1 MADVTIRNGRLAALS
16 PSEVAVDV
24 DGTSSAKLAPVSPTR
39 PSTQPQQTPPQER
52 NLGSRTDDSPGGF
65 LNLIKEDVTIASPK
79 FSEFIA
85 CLRHFAGR
93 HLSNEPHH
101 DSVLGVVSPGRG
113 EGRTTASLAL
123 ARALAE
129 IYPRV
134 VLVEMEGLR
143 GQPSLCAEMQ
153 IPFFGGLRSLLR
165 GAGSLEDALWHTDTK
180 NLWLLPFGASSY
192 EINGLDATTR
202 TREILASL
210 RTMFDVVVVDMPPL
224 LLDEKTP
231 PIITHL
237 SGLIFLVESGSTSV
251 DDFSKSLSLCES
263 VPIRGVLL
271 NKTNLATP
279 KWLAS
284 LLGS

>member
-1 MADVTIRNGRLAALS
+1 MADLTIRKGRLAALS
-16 PSEVAVDV
+16 PSEVAADV
-24 DGTSSAKLAPVSPTR
+24 DSAGSARLAPVSPAR
-39 PSTQPQQTPPQER
+39 PSTQPQETPPQER
-52 NLGSRTDDSPGGF
+52 NPGSRTEDSPSGGF

-93 HLSNEPHH
+93 HLSNEPQH

-134 VLVEMEGLR
+134 VLVEMEGPR

-153 IPFFGGLRSLLR
+153 VPFFGGLRSLLR

-192 EINGLDATTR
+192 EISGLEATTR
-202 TREILASL
+202 TRELLASL
-210 RTMFDVVVVDMPPL
+210 RTMFDVVIVDIPPL

-231 PIITHL
+231 PIIPHL
-237 SGLIFLVESGSTSV
+237 SGLIFVVESGSTSV
-251 DDFSKSLSLCES
+251 DDFS
-263 VPIRGVLL
+263 
-271 NKTNLATP
+271 
-279 KWLAS
+279 
-284 LLGS
+284 